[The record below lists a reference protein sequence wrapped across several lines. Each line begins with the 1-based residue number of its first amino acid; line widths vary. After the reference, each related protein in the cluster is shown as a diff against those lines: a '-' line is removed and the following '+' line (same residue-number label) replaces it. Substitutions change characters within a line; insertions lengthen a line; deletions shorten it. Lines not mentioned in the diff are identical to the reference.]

1 MTKEEIRAA
10 AVEIAATLPPL
21 TDAQVHKVAQLLSIT
36 IDKAEGTSKGGDR
49 R

>member
-1 MTKEEIRAA
+1 MTKDQMRAA
-10 AVEIAATLPPL
+10 AVEIAATIRL

-36 IDKAEGTSKGGDR
+36 IDKAESKGKGGDR